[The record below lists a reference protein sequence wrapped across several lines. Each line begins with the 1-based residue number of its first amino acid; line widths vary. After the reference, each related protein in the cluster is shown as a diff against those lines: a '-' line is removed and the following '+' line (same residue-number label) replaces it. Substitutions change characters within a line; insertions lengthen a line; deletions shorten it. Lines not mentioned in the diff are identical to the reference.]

1 MDVLSEILALSH
13 VSSSVLSEI
22 DCRGDWAIDM
32 LDKSVAATSQW
43 HAMPFHY
50 VLDGEAYLR
59 HGETHSLLHAGDLIV
74 APGWPPHAIVSHP
87 KSVAIAITDLISA
100 NGLEVW
106 DGSTISRPVT
116 FVAGDGK
123 SVTRLLSGVFTIKGH
138 AADMLMSQF
147 PPLMKLSVG
156 DDTIDEQ
163 FATALSFM
171 HQEGQKERPGYVA
184 VAERMTDLLFIQ
196 IIRSCTSIAEM
207 QSGLFA
213 ALADKSIA
221 RALKAIHED
230 PSVPWTVSSLAK
242 KAGLSRT
249 VFAKRFHTLVGV
261 TPIQYL
267 TRWRLIV
274 AEDMLLRSDLPVGEI
289 QARLGFSSSFAFSR
303 AFRFAFG

>member
-1 MDVLSEILALSH
+1 
-13 VSSSVLSEI
+13 
-22 DCRGDWAIDM
+22 
-32 LDKSVAATSQW
+32 
-43 HAMPFHY
+43 
-50 VLDGEAYLR
+50 
-59 HGETHSLLHAGDLIV
+59 
-74 APGWPPHAIVSHP
+74 
-87 KSVAIAITDLISA
+87 
-100 NGLEVW
+100 
-106 DGSTISRPVT
+106 
-116 FVAGDGK
+116 
-123 SVTRLLSGVFTIKGH
+123 
-138 AADMLMSQF
+138 
-147 PPLMKLSVG
+147 
-156 DDTIDEQ
+156 
-163 FATALSFM
+163 
-171 HQEGQKERPGYVA
+171 
-184 VAERMTDLLFIQ
+184 MTDLLFIQ

-303 AFRFAFG
+303 AFRFAFGDSPRAYRKAKGPSSKDMSNVAGRLENTTPRSS